1 MTLEEKLK
9 DALDAL
15 EALVQAVDDEVSHL
29 EHLPNYFWNVWGSA
43 IDRLKE
49 NGRWSE

>member
-1 MTLEEKLK
+1 MTTEERLA

-29 EHLPNYFWNVWGSA
+29 EHLPNYFWGAWGDA
-43 IDRLKE
+43 ITILKE
-49 NGRWSE
+49 NGRWD

>member
-1 MTLEEKLK
+1 MTPKERLK

-15 EALVQAVDDEVSHL
+15 EALVSAVDDEVSHH
-29 EHLPNYFWNVWGSA
+29 EYLPDYFWNVWGSA

-49 NGRWSE
+49 NGRWQ